1 MSIPARLS
9 SYLDQRGLQ
18 YEVCPHAP
26 SHNSAQTERNAHVMR
41 QQLAKSVLLED
52 DEGPLM
58 AVVPAD
64 QMVLVG
70 VIARMLGRKQLHLSD
85 EAAMVR
91 LFEGCE
97 RGALPPVGMAW
108 GVETIV
114 DETLESMDS
123 VYFEGGD
130 HEHLLRMPHDDFHRL
145 MSSARHGHIGKLPM
159 Q

>member
-26 SHNSAQTERNAHVMR
+26 SHNSAQTARNAHVMR

-130 HEHLLRMPHDDFHRL
+130 HEHLLRMSHEHFHRL